1 MSSPKDDL
9 AHLKIPLETILSA
22 TNNFDWNNHI
32 RSRRI
37 AEEYKGQLLWSGEL
51 ININAQRLD
60 KGRDDEDAQEFWTD
74 FYMLSS
80 LKHKNVVSLVGF
92 CDEKDEKIIITKYDE
107 TRGMLD
113 EYLSDPMRLT
123 WVQRLKISVGLA
135 HALSYIHYDE
145 SRDFSV
151 IHRNMSSKRVYLNDD
166 SEPKLCDFER
176 SMKIEASQ
184 RHHSFHTNKL
194 EYVYG
199 YGDPTYIETNNVN
212 HKSDMYSFGII
223 LFELLSSGRTSK
235 YTSDLAQLIITHYR
249 EKKLDNVIDEDLWK
263 QIDLHSLNMFAE
275 IVYECLDGERS
286 RRPNIVDIVPR
297 LEKALELARENRPVY
312 FFFYGSTTIT
322 TICFPFSFYLF

>member
-9 AHLKIPLETILSA
+9 AHLKIPLESILSA
-22 TNNFDWNNHI
+22 TNNFDRNNHI

-51 ININAQRLD
+51 ININARRLD
-60 KGRDDEDAQEFWTD
+60 KGRNEQEFWTD

-92 CDEKDEKIIITKYDE
+92 CDEKDEKVIITKYDE
-107 TRGMLD
+107 TRGMLKK
-113 EYLSDPMRLT
+113 YLSDPMRLT

-151 IHRNMSSKRVYLNDD
+151 IHRLISSDRVLLTHDW
-166 SEPKLCDFER
+166 EPKLSDFEH

-194 EYVYG
+194 EYVKG

-223 LFELLSSGRTSK
+223 LFELLSSGRTSI
-235 YTSDLAQLIITHYR
+235 YTNDLAQLIITHYR

-275 IVYECLDGERS
+275 IVYECLDEERS

-297 LEKALELARENRPVY
+297 LEKALELARENRRVRPLY
-312 FFFYGSTTIT
+312 FLFYSST